1 MVGMGHG
8 RPCGV
13 IPTTLR
19 VMAYMDLS
27 LVAATTENITLKKG
41 VPMRFCRIRQLTS
54 LKDEQDKGSFDL
66 DVRMSLSQ
74 IKKQ

>member
-1 MVGMGHG
+1 MGHG

-19 VMAYMDLS
+19 VMAYMHLS
-27 LVAATTENITLKKG
+27 LVVATPENITLKKG
-41 VPMRFCRIRQLTS
+41 VPMRFCGFRQLK
-54 LKDEQDKGSFDL
+54 KDEQDKGSFDQ